1 MANIDINNL
10 DVEYFTID
18 EINEMHD
25 AINRYEELVEI
36 QQENWG

>member
-10 DVEYFTID
+10 DIEYFTTD
-18 EINEMHD
+18 EINNMYD
-25 AINRYEELVEI
+25 NSNIYEDLVEI